1 MALPFPVKDVPLTL
15 RPVTRLFDA
24 NLIPMAP
31 AVAKPPSVMVT
42 ALTAAAVVTSTP
54 ARSDR

>member
-31 AVAKPPSVMVT
+31 AVAKLPSVMVT
-42 ALTAAAVVTSTP
+42 ALTAAAVVTSMP
-54 ARSDR
+54 REV